1 MANISAE
8 LQDIRS
14 AVFGKDV
21 RAAIADG
28 LEKVNANTSSGT
40 GDSVDSVT
48 TYYCVSSSCTTAPAT
63 TASWS
68 TTKPTLSASSCYMW
82 MKLRIAMES
91 GSAVDTPAFV
101 VGNYNSRL
109 SSVTVYYKL
118 TNTPSTP
125 ATSTTGWSTSY
136 SVPTASNQY
145 LWCHI
150 RFSYYAY
157 GASSSHTVY
166 SSVFRLATYQAP
178 VSSGEVSGMVLESNG
193 CGGWQ
198 CGGKNVSG
206 TDILSNVKKGLMPV
220 VYISGFYAPVI
231 CVESTTQ
238 AGQDAIRMWYYHG
251 GCSTPTLANTTVVV

>member
-1 MANISAE
+1 MANITSE

-40 GDSVDSVT
+40 GDSVDSVMI
-48 TYYCVSSSCTTAPAT
+48 YYCSSSSGTTAPAT

-82 MKLRIAMES
+82 MKLRITMES
-91 GSAVDTPAFV
+91 GTTVDTPAFV
-101 VGNYNSRL
+101 VGSYHFRL
-109 SSVTVYYKL
+109 TSVSVYYKL
-118 TNTPSTP
+118 TNTTSTP

-157 GASSSHTVY
+157 GASSTHTLN
-166 SSVFRLATYQAP
+166 SAVFRLATYQEPAA
-178 VSSGEVSGMVLESNG
+178 SAVSGVVVNLDNTSDRTDTAIGDEIKASI
-193 CGGWQ
+193 Q
-198 CGGKNVSG
+198 SG
-206 TDILSNVKKGLMPV
+206 IMPV
-220 VYISGFYAPVI
+220 VYSAGKYAQVLKANPYSNCGTNYMTLYYPETGCSGFIMTSVD
-231 CVESTTQ
+231 Q
-238 AGQDAIRMWYYHG
+238 R
-251 GCSTPTLANTTVVV
+251 CS

>member
-1 MANISAE
+1 MASISSE
-8 LQDIRS
+8 LQQIRS
-14 AVFGKDV
+14 ASLARDV
-21 RAAIADG
+21 RSSIATAI
-28 LEKVNANTSSGT
+28 EKVNSNTSSGG
-40 GDSVDSVT
+40 GDSIDAVT
-48 TYYCVSSSCTTAPAT
+48 TYYCASSSCTAAPAT

-68 TTKPTLSASSCYMW
+68 TSKPSLTESSCYMW

-109 SSVTVYYKL
+109 SSVTAYYKL
-118 TNTPSTP
+118 TNTTSAPSTG
-125 ATSTTGWSTSY
+125 ATGWTTTY
-136 SVPTASNQY
+136 NAPTASNQY
-145 LWCHI
+145 LYCHI
-150 RFSYYAY
+150 RFTYYAY

-198 CGGKNVSG
+198 CGGTNVSG
-206 TDILSNVKKGLMPV
+206 TDILSDVQKGLMPV
-220 VYISGFYAPVI
+220 MYISGFYAPVI

-238 AGQDAIRMWYYHG
+238 DGMDAIRMWYYYG
-251 GCSTPTLANTTVVV
+251 GCSTPSLTSTTVVV

>member
-1 MANISAE
+1 MANITSE

-48 TYYCVSSSCTTAPAT
+48 IYYCSSSSGTNAPAA

-68 TTKPTLSASSCYMW
+68 TTKPTLSSSACYMW
-82 MKLRIAMES
+82 TKLRITMES

-118 TNTPSTP
+118 TNTTSAPSTG
-125 ATSTTGWSTSY
+125 ATGWTTTY
-136 SVPTASNQY
+136 NAPTASNQHLY
-145 LWCHI
+145 CHL
-150 RFSYYAY
+150 RFTYYAY

-166 SSVFRLATYQAP
+166 SSVFRLATYQEPAA
-178 VSSGEVSGMVLESNG
+178 SAVSGVVVNLDNTSDR
-193 CGGWQ
+193 
-198 CGGKNVSG
+198 
-206 TDILSNVKKGLMPV
+206 TDTAIGDEIKASIQAGIMPV
-220 VYISGFYAPVI
+220 VYSAGKYAQVLKANPYSNCGTNYMTLYYPETGCSGFIMTSVD
-231 CVESTTQ
+231 Q
-238 AGQDAIRMWYYHG
+238 R
-251 GCSTPTLANTTVVV
+251 CS